1 MSSGSGRAC
10 TQGLERVSI
19 APGRLRWRTRP
30 FPGDEARAA
39 AIRERLRK
47 TAGVLSSEVNPR
59 TGSIL
64 VLHDEAFRPAE
75 AEAAIASAPAP
86 SPRMAPE
93 PAGSMTG
100 PQDWKR
106 DVFVGA
112 ALAGVAAG
120 ASLLRILAT
129 GAAVDSIVRSGGRG
143 ISGIRPSAVLAIG
156 ASTWVYLECRRRSV
170 LAFRRAGLKVSRDA
184 TVAGLDAV
192 LSGDMG
198 SIEAWSAASGATA
211 MINDIG
217 DLERAFDGAGELVL
231 VAANTALLTSAF
243 LLLGPRFSW
252 IPLLVVGSMAVVLVA
267 GAATQ
272 EDQAEPEP
280 RSIVQSR
287 ILEVF
292 EALPTV
298 RSYGL
303 EKEMVARV
311 EDELA
316 GAIQSGSDKAVAE
329 QRDPLRLEGI
339 AMVGAAVTIVVAATS
354 LAAGTMSPGR
364 HLVLMMIAG
373 HMFYPFAYLS
383 VPIANARRGL
393 IARKHLQRLS
403 RMPSESDPPTP
414 AAVPDEAF
422 RIGFRNVSFSYPGS
436 SAAALTAVD
445 FDIPARSFAAIV
457 GASGSGK
464 STLTRLLLRFY
475 EPDDGALLLDGR
487 DIREFARRDLR
498 RSIAWADQRS
508 FLFDETIAYN
518 ISLADAGADGG
529 EMEKAARLATVDQ
542 FASPAAGGLDAGI
555 GARGTRLSDGQRQRV
570 LLARALMKQSPLVLL
585 DEATSALDADT
596 ERRVLANM
604 RESTRDRT
612 LIVVAHHLESIEDAD
627 LIIVMEEGSVVGT
640 GTHAELVSS
649 SSAYRRLLSREVAA
663 PAPYVDL

>member
-1 MSSGSGRAC
+1 MSPGFGRAE
-10 TQGLERVSI
+10 THELELVSI

-30 FPGDEARAA
+30 FPGDEARAS
-39 AIRERLRK
+39 AISECLRR
-47 TAGVLSSEVNPR
+47 TAGVLSSKVNPL

-64 VLHDEAFRPAE
+64 VLHDGSLRQ
-75 AEAAIASAPAP
+75 AEAAAEIASIPTSAPPAVPGAP
-86 SPRMAPE
+86 RSTDA
-93 PAGSMTG
+93 

-106 DVFVGA
+106 DVFVGTT
-112 ALAGVAAG
+112 LAGAAAA
-120 ASLLRILAT
+120 ASLLRIVAI
-129 GAAVDSIVRSGGRG
+129 GAAVDGLIRSGGRG
-143 ISGIRPSAVLAIG
+143 ILGVRPWTVLTIG
-156 ASTWVYLECRRRSV
+156 ASTWVYLECRRHSV

-184 TVAGLDAV
+184 TVAGLEAV
-192 LSGDMG
+192 LSADMG
-198 SIEAWSAASGATA
+198 SIEAWSAASGANA
-211 MINDIG
+211 MINDVG

-243 LLLGPRFSW
+243 VLLAPRFSW
-252 IPLLVVGSMAVVLVA
+252 IPVAVVGTMAVFLIG
-267 GAATQ
+267 GAAAQ

-280 RSIVQSR
+280 RSVAQSR

-311 EDELA
+311 EDVLA
-316 GAIQSGSDKAVAE
+316 GAMQSGSAKAVAE

-373 HMFYPFAYLS
+373 HMFYPFAYMS

-393 IARKHLQRLS
+393 SARKHLQRLS
-403 RMPSESDPPTP
+403 RMPSESDPPAP
-414 AAVPDEAF
+414 AAVPDEAYGV
-422 RIGFRNVSFSYPGS
+422 GFRNVSFSYPGS
-436 SAAALTAVD
+436 SAPALSAVD
-445 FDIPARSFAAIV
+445 FEIPAGSFAAIV

-475 EPDDGALLLDGR
+475 EPDDGAVLLNGR
-487 DIREFARRDLR
+487 DVRLFARRDVR

-518 ISLADAGADGG
+518 ISLAQAGADGD
-529 EMEKAARLATVDQ
+529 EMEEAARLATVDQ
-542 FASPAAGGLDAGI
+542 FASADAGGLDAGI

-570 LLARALMKQSPLVLL
+570 LLARALMKRSPLVLL

-612 LIVVAHHLESIEDAD
+612 LVVIAHHLESIEDAD

-640 GTHAELVSS
+640 GTHADLVSS
-649 SSAYRRLLSREVAA
+649 SPAYRRLLSREVEAVG
-663 PAPYVDL
+663 PS